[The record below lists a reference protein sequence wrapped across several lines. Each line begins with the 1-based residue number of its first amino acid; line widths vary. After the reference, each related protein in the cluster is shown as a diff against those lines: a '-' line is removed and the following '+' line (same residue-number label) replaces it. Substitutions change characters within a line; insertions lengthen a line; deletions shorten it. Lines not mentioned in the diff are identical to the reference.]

1 MSTLII
7 KLKNEQSYMN
17 SSQKKKYKW
26 LLNIQKDSLPH
37 SLKEKHSSK
46 YNDILT
52 YQTGKIQSHIR
63 HSVGEV
69 MGK

>member
-26 LLNIQKDSLPH
+26 LLNI
-37 SLKEKHSSK
+37 
-46 YNDILT
+46 
-52 YQTGKIQSHIR
+52 
-63 HSVGEV
+63 
-69 MGK
+69 